1 MFKFEDIETVILAMV
16 LLYLITELIKLV
28 RVNLFTFHMLL
39 SNDKCLHYFLFALL
53 LSFKKF
59 VLVHFFADFTNVK
72 LVPTHKNGKLLC

>member
-16 LLYLITELIKLV
+16 LLYLITEMIKLV
-28 RVNLFTFHMLL
+28 RANLFTFHMLL
-39 SNDKCLHYFLFALL
+39 SNDKCLHYSLFALL

-59 VLVHFFADFTNVK
+59 VLIHFFADFTNVK